1 MALLSFEK
9 RVGANSAERTVRK
22 LPTKVLL
29 AAAVRWDVSHSTE
42 VQRLHWNFFQKISH
56 ERNCSSSSRPM
67 WQPDWRQVLGDH
79 LRWARCRPDWN
90 LPRRFRL
97 TTRTSQR
104 LLQWGLWWKIRSPCC
119 SRRSWTRHYGLRSVR
134 TLRTGNLFKIQF
146 FSSNV
151 IFSTF
156 KFSRQITS
164 GQMLFEVLGTFLVKS
179 IEVKNKFVIFL
190 IFCRSSDQT
199 TLSLDNQA
207 LAIIGQK
214 DIILKVK

>member
-1 MALLSFEK
+1 MKKTGRWRCDHLRREWA
-9 RVGANSAERTVRK
+9 RTQQRERLENCQRKSYWPQQFVETWVTVQK
-22 LPTKVLL
+22 SNDYIET
-29 AAAVRWDVSHSTE
+29 
-42 VQRLHWNFFQKISH
+42 FFQKISH

-90 LPRRFRL
+90 LPWRFRL

-146 FSSNV
+146 FSSNH
-151 IFSTF
+151 
-156 KFSRQITS
+156 
-164 GQMLFEVLGTFLVKS
+164 
-179 IEVKNKFVIFL
+179 
-190 IFCRSSDQT
+190 
-199 TLSLDNQA
+199 
-207 LAIIGQK
+207 
-214 DIILKVK
+214 